1 VSIADNVRKIL
12 EELPEGIQLLAAAKA
27 REPGEILEAV
37 KAGIGIIGENYVQ
50 EAQRA
55 RESIGGGVEWHFIG
69 RLQKNKVK
77 KAVELFDMIQT
88 VDSFEIAGEIDRRSA
103 GAGKITRALIEINS
117 GREPQKSGVVPEKAA
132 HLVREISGLKNVHVM
147 GLMTMGPPVDKAEE
161 SRRYFRETKQ
171 VFDEI
176 RSLGIPNIE
185 MKYLSMGMTESYRI
199 AIEEGANIVR
209 VGSGI
214 FEARV

>member
-1 VSIADNVRKIL
+1 
-12 EELPEGIQLLAAAKA
+12 
-27 REPGEILEAV
+27 
-37 KAGIGIIGENYVQ
+37 
-50 EAQRA
+50 
-55 RESIGGGVEWHFIG
+55 
-69 RLQKNKVK
+69 
-77 KAVELFDMIQT
+77 
-88 VDSFEIAGEIDRRSA
+88 
-103 GAGKITRALIEINS
+103 
-117 GREPQKSGVVPEKAA
+117 
-132 HLVREISGLKNVHVM
+132 
-147 GLMTMGPPVDKAEE
+147 MGPPVDKAEE